1 MIAVVFTVVTAV
13 VTSFYRMEMMPV
25 YLAAAALMAV
35 QAALHYMAL
44 QNYNKGEF

>member
-1 MIAVVFTVVTAV
+1 VVVFTAVAAV
-13 VTSFYRMEMMPV
+13 VTSIYRMEMTPV
-25 YLAAAALMAV
+25 YLAAAALVAV